1 MSVIYTTRLDDKPH
15 ACEDEGIIP
24 DQAGWFPE
32 SKAIGDVV
40 IAATLLVLTSP
51 IILLL
56 LILVK
61 ATSRGPAIFRQV
73 RLGQDGRP
81 YLLYKIRSMAD
92 DCERT
97 TGPRWS
103 TARDPRVTG
112 FGRFLRRSHLDE
124 LPQLWNVIRG
134 EMSLVGPRPERP
146 EFVAKLRRE
155 IPNYCDRMA
164 VKPGIT
170 GLSQVQLPPD
180 EDTDDVR
187 RKVACDLCYIRQM
200 GPGLDLRI
208 LMGTAMKVMG
218 LPFDVTRKVLN
229 LPGVEGS
236 AANPLLETA

>member
-1 MSVIYTTRLDDKPH
+1 M
-15 ACEDEGIIP
+15 
-24 DQAGWFPE
+24 
-32 SKAIGDVV
+32 
-40 IAATLLVLTSP
+40 LTSP

-97 TGPRWS
+97 TGPSWS
-103 TARDPRVTG
+103 TARDPRVNR

-146 EFVAKLRRE
+146 EFVAKLERRS
-155 IPNYCDRMA
+155 PTTA
-164 VKPGIT
+164 T
-170 GLSQVQLPPD
+170 GW
-180 EDTDDVR
+180 R
-187 RKVACDLCYIRQM
+187 
-200 GPGLDLRI
+200 
-208 LMGTAMKVMG
+208 
-218 LPFDVTRKVLN
+218 
-229 LPGVEGS
+229 
-236 AANPLLETA
+236 